1 MPFGMNVQIAGSS
14 PLEHSLEDGRYRI
27 GSRPECEI
35 HIDFEEVSAVAA
47 QLDVRGEAVFIRN
60 LNPFPIYVGEH
71 ELSSSQQAEW
81 PEGHTVLLTQSVSL
95 ELFDVKGKSDSA
107 SAEEHAKRSRS
118 TIQIA
123 VTGLCL
129 GLGLFLL
136 LNEKAPQDST
146 KSLRYTFTELVV
158 DLKTDKS
165 PKYDAV
171 LNYMIDARVSDVRWG
186 LEDPRRAISAY
197 QLLLDE
203 PLVRDIEPS
212 DDSTEGRIKQFA
224 LARVDDLSGLL
235 SGR

>member
-14 PLEHSLEDGRYRI
+14 QLEYDLPDGRYRI

-81 PEGHTVLLTQSVSL
+81 PEGDTVLLTQSVSL
-95 ELFDVKGKSDSA
+95 ELFDVKGKSDAA

-118 TIQIA
+118 TLQIA
-123 VTGLCL
+123 VTALCL

-136 LNEKAPQDST
+136 LN
-146 KSLRYTFTELVV
+146 
-158 DLKTDKS
+158 DKS
-165 PKYDAV
+165 PKDSTKALRYNFTNLVEEIKGEKSRKYDAL

-186 LEDPRRAISAY
+186 QDDPRRAISAY

-203 PLVRDIEPS
+203 PLVREIVPS
-212 DDSTEGRIKQFA
+212 DDSIEGKIKKFA

-235 SGR
+235 GAR